1 MKVGRP
7 AWLPKVSMALM
18 DERAVLC
25 LLYFAYYGSAGAW
38 FPFFSVY
45 LQQIGLSGLQ
55 IGTLAGIRPAVIVLS
70 QPLWGVVA
78 DLWGRRRT
86 LLLTTLLAAFGVLGF
101 SWGKDFW
108 FLSSWSVL
116 YALLSNPVG
125 SLIDSLA
132 LDYLERENGLF
143 YGRLRLWGAIG
154 WAVAAYAA
162 GRAIAS
168 RDMRLIF
175 VFAAVLMLPGW
186 PLALRTS
193 RQTAGIVGALGS
205 NWRGLGPL
213 LRNRRLLAFLVLVTL
228 LQVGASPIFTFFSVY
243 MNELGASRQ
252 LIGLAFGIQG
262 LSELP
267 VYLIAAAIIRHV
279 GLTRTLVLAFLLM
292 AARSLL
298 YSFIAQ
304 PALAVASQLL
314 HGSFSLFLVASI
326 EYVNRLV
333 PSAWRATGQSLFGAA
348 HMGAGAILGNMLA
361 GFLYDQMGVQG
372 MYRWSGILILA
383 VALAAG
389 LVLRGNHD
397 PRIAGATARAH

>member
-1 MKVGRP
+1 
-7 AWLPKVSMALM
+7 MALM

-38 FPFFSVY
+38 FPFLNVY

-55 IGTLAGIRPAVIVLS
+55 IGTLAGIRPAVILLS

-86 LLLTTLLAAFGVLGF
+86 LLLTTLLAAVAVLGF
-101 SWGKDFW
+101 SWRGGFW
-108 FLSSWSVL
+108 FLSGWSVL
-116 YALLSNPVG
+116 YALSSNPVG
-125 SLIDSLA
+125 PLIDSLV
-132 LDYLERENGLF
+132 LDYLEREDDLS
-143 YGRLRLWGAIG
+143 YGRLRMWGAIG
-154 WAVAAYAA
+154 WAVVAYGA
-162 GRAIAS
+162 GRAIAG

-175 VFAAVLMLPGW
+175 VFAAGLMFLGW
-186 PLALRTS
+186 LLALRTS
-193 RQTAGIVGALGS
+193 RETAGIVGALGS
-205 NWRGLGPL
+205 NWRDLGPV
-213 LRNRRLLAFLVLVTL
+213 LRNRRLLVFLALVTL
-228 LQVGASPIFTFFSVY
+228 MQVGASPIFTFFSIY
-243 MNELGASRQ
+243 MNELGASRR

-267 VYLIAAAIIRHV
+267 VYLVAAAIMRRV

-304 PALAVASQLL
+304 PALAVALQLA
-314 HGSFSLFLVASI
+314 HGSFSLFLVASV

-333 PSAWRATGQSLFGAA
+333 PSAWRATGQSLFWAA
-348 HMGAGAILGNMLA
+348 HMGAGAILGNTLA
-361 GFLYDQMGVQG
+361 GYLYDQMGIQG
-372 MYRWSGILILA
+372 MYRWSGSLILA

-389 LVLRGNHD
+389 LVLRGNHVQPGRQVRSNSD
-397 PRIAGATARAH
+397 